1 MPELPIA
8 RLAADAT
15 PDEVSAYAADEL
27 ARFLDSEVNPGAPER
42 EEDRE
47 VVPRAAFA
55 AATRIGLLNYL
66 LPTDVGGTGGSR
78 RVFGLLLEQMGT
90 LCDDMAF
97 PFMLSMYADIPTVVL
112 AAGQPALV
120 DRYVKPMAA
129 GEVLGTFA
137 FTDYGD
143 AFEFRTRAE
152 RKGDRWVV
160 SGVKCL
166 QTGGAL
172 ADVFVTYARDEHD
185 DIRVLLVDRADAGV
199 STVPVTTLGIR
210 SGGLTQL
217 ALDGVELPAERD
229 LSGPDGL
236 ADAQMF
242 LNSRRL
248 FQVCPLVGAMR
259 RMIEVSVRHLDGVI
273 REGRPLTQ
281 SPAVQGRLGRMYA
294 QYLTSRVVLHDA
306 LERMGRGEVN
316 PVYDPV
322 ISAAKYVVTENAV
335 EVGERAIRLT
345 GWRGYTT
352 VLPLERMHRAV
363 IASITGQTAQDIL
376 EINLGVIAM
385 ARLALA
391 DQVERADQ
399 SRRTR

>member
-1 MPELPIA
+1 ML
-8 RLAADAT
+8 RADANS
-15 PDEVSAYAADEL
+15 DDVAAWAETEL
-27 ARFLDSEVNPGAPER
+27 VRFLGAEVNPGAPER
-42 EEDRE
+42 EESRE
-47 VVPRAAFA
+47 PLPRAAFDA
-55 AATRIGLLNYL
+55 AARLGLLNYL
-66 LPTDVGGTGGSR
+66 LPPAVGGLGGSR
-78 RVFGLLLEQMGT
+78 RVFGLVLEQLGT

-97 PFMLSMYADIPTVVL
+97 PFLLSMYADIPTVVL
-112 AAGQPALV
+112 AAGRPELV
-120 DRYVKPMAA
+120 ERYVKPMAT

-152 RKGDRWVV
+152 RRGDRWVV

-217 ALDGVELPAERD
+217 TLDAVELPAERD

-236 ADAQMF
+236 ADAQVF

-294 QYLTSRVVLHDA
+294 LYLTSRAVLHDA
-306 LERMGRGEVN
+306 LDRMGRGEVN
-316 PVYDPV
+316 EVYDPV

-335 EVGERAIRLT
+335 EVSERAIRLT

-363 IASITGQTAQDIL
+363 LASVTGQTAQDIL

-391 DQVERADQ
+391 DQ
-399 SRRTR
+399 SRRAR

>member
-1 MPELPIA
+1 MAEPGVA
-8 RLAADAT
+8 RLPPAAT
-15 PDEVSAYAADEL
+15 PAEVGEYAAAEL
-27 ARFLDSEVNPGAPER
+27 AGFLATEVNPGAPQR

-47 VVPRAAFA
+47 VVPRAAFTA
-55 AATRIGLLNYL
+55 AARIGLLNYL
-66 LPTDVGGTGGSR
+66 LPRDVGGLGGSR
-78 RVFGLLLEQMGT
+78 RVFGLLLEQLGS

-112 AAGQPALV
+112 AAGRPGLV
-120 DRYVKPMAA
+120 ERYVRPMAA
-129 GEVLGTFA
+129 GDVLGTFA
-137 FTDYGD
+137 FTDFGD
-143 AFEFRTRAE
+143 AFEFQTRAV
-152 RKGDRWVV
+152 RKGDQWVV

-172 ADVFVTYARDEHD
+172 ADVFVTYARDESD
-185 DIRVLLVDRADAGV
+185 DLRVLLVDREDPGV
-199 STVPVTTLGIR
+199 STVPVTTMGIR

-217 ALDGVELPAERD
+217 TLDEVVLPADRD

-281 SPAVQGRLGRMYA
+281 AQAVQGRLGTMYA
-294 QYLTSRVVLHDA
+294 KYLTSQVVLHDA
-306 LERMGRGEVN
+306 LDRMGRGDVN
-316 PVYDPV
+316 AVYDPV

-335 EVGERAIRLT
+335 DVGERAIRLT
-345 GWRGYTT
+345 GWRGYST
-352 VLPLERMHRAV
+352 VLPLERMFRAV
-363 IASITGQTAQDIL
+363 LASVTGQTAQDIL

-385 ARLALA
+385 SRITLA
-391 DQVERADQ
+391 DR
-399 SRRTR
+399 SRRAW